1 MKIDVR
7 VEATGTEKRRF
18 LGQADITPMIELV
31 SDTLDTA
38 MLAVVQARL
47 AALTSD
53 LAAREVAESEERHGH

>member
-7 VEATGTEKRRF
+7 VKASGTEKRRF
-18 LGQADITPMIELV
+18 LGRADITPMVELV

-47 AALTSD
+47 AALTSE
-53 LAAREVAESEERHGH
+53 LAASELAESDERGGA